1 MKTIDRFLIVL
12 ALVSMFFLAACNS
25 SSPGPGPAEPTK
37 AAVAATTAAVEVPP
51 APPVAPVAEAAPP
64 AQAPLVVSPQVDPV
78 PLPVATPVSPPPGR
92 DFRAEAAKYI
102 GYYNSYRLTPD
113 QEGIKT
119 AALEKIKAPCC
130 DDNSMATCCCPCNM
144 AKAVWGMSAYLIV
157 EEGYNARQ
165 LEKAVRDWLAAANP
179 NGFSGH
185 ACYTSGC
192 GRSFDQDGCG
202 GMIEGYIF

>member
-1 MKTIDRFLIVL
+1 MNTINRFVGVL
-12 ALVSMFFLAACNS
+12 AVLPIFFLVACNGGD
-25 SSPGPGPAEPTK
+25 PGPVPAK
-37 AAVAATTAAVEVPP
+37 TTAATVEAAPAP
-51 APPVAPVAEAAPP
+51 QAPPVVPVAEVAPP
-64 AQAPLVVSPQVDPV
+64 AQAPLVVSPQVDH
-78 PLPVATPVSPPPGR
+78 LPAAVAAPVSLKPAR

-102 GYYNSYRLTPD
+102 GDYNSYRLTPD

-157 EEGYNARQ
+157 EEGYDARQ

-179 NGFSGH
+179 NGFSGR